1 MADDVLLEDSL
12 KEFGSEKE
20 NDKMTTVAKKE
31 PTQVDLTKQLD
42 KILDDLRS
50 LIKKRSERIDK
61 LRKEIEDLENQNTE
75 LDGKINAILS
85 DI

>member
-1 MADDVLLEDSL
+1 MEETFEETLPIME
-12 KEFGSEKE
+12 EK
-20 NDKMTTVAKKE
+20 KTMTTVAKKE
-31 PTQVDLTKQLD
+31 PTQITLTKQLD
-42 KILDDLRS
+42 KILDDLRA
-50 LIKKRSERIDK
+50 LIKKRSERIAE

>member
-1 MADDVLLEDSL
+1 M
-12 KEFGSEKE
+12 
-20 NDKMTTVAKKE
+20 NTVAAKPKTE
-31 PTQVDLTKQLD
+31 VDLTTQLD

-50 LIKKRSERIDK
+50 LIKKRSERIAT
-61 LRKEIEDLENQNTE
+61 LRTEIETLENQNTE

>member
-1 MADDVLLEDSL
+1 MEETFEETLPIME
-12 KEFGSEKE
+12 EK
-20 NDKMTTVAKKE
+20 KTMTTVAKKE
-31 PTQVDLTKQLD
+31 PTQIALTKQLD
-42 KILDDLRS
+42 KILDDLRA
-50 LIKKRSERIDK
+50 LIKKRSERIAE

>member
-20 NDKMTTVAKKE
+20 NDKMNTVAKKE

>member
-1 MADDVLLEDSL
+1 
-12 KEFGSEKE
+12 
-20 NDKMTTVAKKE
+20 MTTVAKKE
-31 PTQVDLTKQLD
+31 PTQITLTKQLD
-42 KILDDLRS
+42 KILDDLRA
-50 LIKKRSERIDK
+50 LIKKRSERIAE

>member
-1 MADDVLLEDSL
+1 M
-12 KEFGSEKE
+12 
-20 NDKMTTVAKKE
+20 NTVAKKE

-50 LIKKRSERIDK
+50 LIKKRSEGITK

>member
-1 MADDVLLEDSL
+1 MADDILLEDSL
-12 KEFGSEKE
+12 MEFGSVKE
-20 NDKMTTVAKKE
+20 NNMTTVAKKD
-31 PTQVDLTKQLD
+31 PNQVDLTKQLD
-42 KILDDLRS
+42 KILDDLRT
-50 LIKKRSERIDK
+50 LIQKRTERIAK